1 MNSLFERFIVVI
13 IILVILT
20 TLIMLFLPDLLEPIR
35 MLITGDYRGSSYLFN
50 IQEDDPIID
59 LIFFIREF
67 FIK

>member
-1 MNSLFERFIVVI
+1 MIITKREKVILVLIIIVV
-13 IILVILT
+13 LVLT
-20 TLIMLFLPDLLEPIR
+20 VIAIPGLLEPIR
-35 MLITGDYRGSSYLFN
+35 MLITGDFRGSSYLFN